1 MFSLSGFFRL
11 RRLWGMMSD
20 DTTANASA
28 DLLARFCATR
38 DEGAFR
44 GMVMAAALRRT
55 GGDAALAE
63 EVAQEVFCRLARGA
77 RCIREAGALPGWLHR
92 AACGCAADAV
102 RREKRRRERE
112 RVATVMN
119 EPEESAFDWA
129 GVAPVIDEAVDALP
143 EVDRRL
149 VVLRYFEGHS
159 QRDAGAVLGMAE
171 DAARKRLQRAL
182 EKLRGALA
190 RRGITGTAAALA
202 VTLTAHAGPA
212 LVAPPVAAKLV
223 RAGLAAPALTGAA
236 LFLQNFGALFLML
249 MKQKIALP
257 VIAALLAAVPVT
269 LLWLENHALQA
280 RLSVL
285 EQGTP
290 RAHAAAAVSPAGI
303 PAATASAAAK
313 TGEKQPDEPSVAVVL
328 SEDTIESIDLPVLDN
343 LTLLTIS
350 PGVCQLFKISEAGAE
365 RVNTAMRRCVDAM
378 KALDTAHLR
387 KVEDRENGVVF
398 EIPAY
403 PEGRAVRDAMIM
415 EIESALGSK
424 RAAWFMPKLAYATD
438 WQLGRWGSMTRRYDV
453 RFEDTDTTTA
463 DGKETKSEYC
473 IVDVKWDWPDGAE
486 GEAGEAAEHPMLQ
499 EIARRQKGSLHR
511 ILHEMGKEGG
521 DPVAGHPL
529 GHLFR
534 VEDIRR

>member
-1 MFSLSGFFRL
+1 
-11 RRLWGMMSD
+11 MSD
-20 DTTANASA
+20 DTTAHASA

-44 GMVMAAALRRT
+44 GLVERHGGMVMAAALRRT
-55 GGDAALAE
+55 GGDAGLAE

-77 RCIREAGALPGWLHR
+77 GGIREAGALPGWLHR
-92 AACGCAADAV
+92 AACGCAVDAV
-102 RREKRRRERE
+102 RRETRRRERE

-119 EPEESAFDWA
+119 EPEENAFDWA

-159 QRDAGAVLGMAE
+159 QRDAGAVLGLAE

-182 EKLRGALA
+182 EKLRGSLA

-212 LVAPPVAAKLV
+212 LVSPPVAAGLI
-223 RAGLAAPALTGAA
+223 RAGLAAPALTGIA
-236 LFLQNFGALFLML
+236 LFFQNLGALFLMTT
-249 MKQKIALP
+249 KQKIALL

-269 LLWLENHALQA
+269 LLWLENHALRA
-280 RLSVL
+280 RLSVV
-285 EQGTP
+285 EQDAARP
-290 RAHAAAAVSPAGI
+290 RVAAAVSPAGV
-303 PAATASAAAK
+303 PAAAATGAAAK
-313 TGEKQPDEPSVAVVL
+313 TEEKQPDEPSVAVVL

-350 PGVCQLFKISEAGAE
+350 PGVCQLFKISEAEAE

-378 KALDTAHLR
+378 KALDTEHLR

-403 PEGRAVRDAMIM
+403 PEGRAVRDAMIT

-438 WQLGRWGSMTRRYDV
+438 WQLGRWGSMSRRYDV
-453 RFEDTDTTTA
+453 RFEDTEATTA
-463 DGKETKSEYC
+463 SGKESREEYC

-486 GEAGEAAEHPMLQ
+486 GEASAAAEHPMLQ

-511 ILHEMGKEGG
+511 ILHEVGKEGG

-534 VEDIRR
+534 VEDIKR